1 MGPDLQTTEIFL
13 LNDLGIELCMEKIRK
28 RERDTPQRGGRRL
41 NGAIL
46 AHMPK
51 THRDRERDTNR
62 DQNRSSK
69 RQKTKQNQC
78 KLEENLKPN
87 IIGKLVYPISHQ
99 SISFTRNKLEENST
113 TSQLFIFWVLF

>member
-51 THRDRERDTNR
+51 THRDRERETPTETKTEAANGKK
-62 DQNRSSK
+62 RSRINAS
-69 RQKTKQNQC
+69 
-78 KLEENLKPN
+78 
-87 IIGKLVYPISHQ
+87 
-99 SISFTRNKLEENST
+99 
-113 TSQLFIFWVLF
+113 